1 MSFFYTTF
9 IDLNKRDTME
19 EVIKIRG
26 GMKLTVVVHFSVRKN
41 NCLELFPPA

>member
-26 GMKLTVVVHFSVRKN
+26 GKKLSGVVKIIV
-41 NCLELFPPA
+41 